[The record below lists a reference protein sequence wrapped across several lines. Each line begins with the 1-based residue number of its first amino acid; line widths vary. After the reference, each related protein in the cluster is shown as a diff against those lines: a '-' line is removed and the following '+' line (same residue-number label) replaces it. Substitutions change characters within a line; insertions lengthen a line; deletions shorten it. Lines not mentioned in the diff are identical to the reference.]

1 MLRFAAK
8 VPGLGLD
15 VRTVNMDFD
24 YGTSFAVDSPDA
36 YETLILDAL
45 LGDAS
50 LFTRADEVEAA
61 WAVVTPIINSWAE
74 MPAPQFPNYAAGSW
88 GPEESDA
95 LIEREGRRWRRI

>member
-15 VRTVNMDFD
+15 VRTVNMDFAYD
-24 YGTSFAVDSPDA
+24 TSFVVDSPDA

-61 WAVVTPIINSWAE
+61 WSVVTPILTGWAA
-74 MPAPQFPNYAAGSW
+74 MPQPHFPDYAAGTW
-88 GPEESDA
+88 GPEAADE
-95 LIEREGRRWRRI
+95 LMERDGRRWRRI